1 MGKFIEIFWWNCKLN
16 MAKSMAY
23 RLDFCIGLCVNLLIA
38 CAGPIFQ
45 YLLFSQVNGYPGW
58 TMQEIIFFQGMLL
71 VILGLRNLLFG
82 NVAGYV
88 QNLIFDGSLDQ
99 LLLRPYSSIG
109 MILAN
114 GFSLDGI
121 GTVAAGTVISIVA
134 MMRMHLIP
142 PWYLWIITALSVVVS
157 LLLFMSFD
165 IFLASVMIRLV
176 RIGRLNEM
184 FDTIA
189 KFGQYPLEV
198 YPKGMRL
205 LFSTFVPFAVWI
217 NIPCKIFLHGLQAYM
232 MVPVVCVV
240 LILLLAL
247 QGWNRCMK
255 HYTSAGG

>member
-1 MGKFIEIFWWNCKLN
+1 MGRFIEIFWWNCKLN

-58 TMQEIIFFQGMLL
+58 TMQEIVFFQGMLL
-71 VILGLRNLLFG
+71 LILGLRNLLFG

-88 QNLIFDGSLDQ
+88 QNLIYEGSLDQ

-121 GTVAAGTVISIVA
+121 GTVAAGVVISLVA
-134 MMRMHLIP
+134 MLRMQLLP
-142 PWYLWIITALSVVVS
+142 PWYLWVITALSIIVS
-157 LLLFMSFD
+157 LLFFVAFD

-176 RIGRLNEM
+176 QIGRLNEM
-184 FDTIA
+184 FATIA

-205 LFSTFVPFAVWI
+205 LFSTVIPFAVWI
-217 NIPCKIFLHGLQAYM
+217 NIPCKIFLYGLQVYM
-232 MVPVVCVV
+232 IVPVVCVV
-240 LILLLAL
+240 LLLFLAL
-247 QGWNRCMK
+247 CSWNGCMK